1 MPLANVQV
9 THVDLLRHG
18 EVLGGVY
25 FRGRTDDPLSER
37 GWQQVFKQCRGK
49 HWDIVVSS
57 PLRRCASF
65 AAAWGDAHHI
75 PVEYVDDWMEIDF
88 GAWEGM
94 SAEHFDPDDLQ
105 QFYADPL
112 SYTPPNAES
121 YAAFSCRIEQAWE
134 TLINQYAGKTILL
147 VTHAGVIRALYGY
160 LLHIPPPYRVQIEV
174 PHACLTRFSCFD
186 DEAGR
191 FTQLNYHTAL

>member
-1 MPLANVQV
+1 MSSLNVQH
-9 THVDLLRHG
+9 TQIDLLRHG
-18 EVLGGVY
+18 EVQGGVY

-49 HWDIVVSS
+49 HWDVVISS

-65 AAAWGDAHHI
+65 AAAWGEAHQL
-75 PVEYVDDWMEIDF
+75 PVEFVEDWMEIDF
-88 GAWEGM
+88 GAWEGL
-94 SAEHFDPDDLQ
+94 SAEYIKPEILH

-121 YAAFSCRIEQAWE
+121 YSAFTARIEQAWNR
-134 TLINQYAGKTILL
+134 LISQHPGKTILV
-147 VTHAGVIRALYGY
+147 VTHAGVIRALYGH
-160 LLHIPPPYRVQIEV
+160 LLHIPPPQRVQIEV
-174 PHACLTRFSCFD
+174 PYACLTRFSCFD

-191 FTQLNYHTAL
+191 FTQLNFHTTL

>member
-1 MPLANVQV
+1 MSSANLQT

-18 EVLGGVY
+18 EVQGGVY

-49 HWDIVVSS
+49 QWDVVVSS

-65 AAAWGDAHHI
+65 AAAWGEAHQL
-75 PVEYVDDWMEIDF
+75 PVEFADDWMEIDF
-88 GAWEGM
+88 GAWEGLC
-94 SAEHFDPDDLQ
+94 AEAIDPEILR

-121 YAAFSCRIEQAWE
+121 YSTFCSRIEQAWNK
-134 TLINQYAGKTILL
+134 LINQHAGKTILV

-160 LLHIPPPYRVQIEV
+160 LLQIPPQCRVKIEV
-174 PHACLTRFSCFD
+174 PYACLTRFSCFD

-191 FTQLNYHTAL
+191 FTQLNFHAAV